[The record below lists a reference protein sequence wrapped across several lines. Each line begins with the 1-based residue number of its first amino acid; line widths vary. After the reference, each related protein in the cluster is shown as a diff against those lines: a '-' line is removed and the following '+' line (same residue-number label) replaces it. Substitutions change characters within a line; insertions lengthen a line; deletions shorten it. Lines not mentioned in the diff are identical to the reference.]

1 MKTIV
6 TTIGLPFSGKSRLAK
21 EYQDKGFTVISRD
34 DELKKI
40 IDSSRFK
47 KQVERDLAILESP
60 TSRDVF
66 AVKNK
71 VAIEILNERLN
82 DLVEHSDS
90 QKIFY
95 DATNLQRATRQG
107 VINLK
112 SDEVKVQALYL
123 RTPLEVII
131 QRAIKSHESG
141 ERVGQFNEGALQGL
155 QRMYQMLEE
164 PTPDEGFDK
173 FTIIDFKQEQDH
185 EIKIPVK

>member
-1 MKTIV
+1 M
-6 TTIGLPFSGKSRLAK
+6 
-21 EYQDKGFTVISRD
+21 
-34 DELKKI
+34 
-40 IDSSRFK
+40 
-47 KQVERDLAILESP
+47 AILESP